1 MRFKDF
7 VKLQSETCPDSLL
20 KGVWIHLYEIFEES
34 KPTSYPLDNNV
45 FENQKKAKEIFD
57 KVVKQ
62 KQEDNIDNKKIW
74 IMNFYSSKE
83 LKERGLKDSDNVQIG
98 YKSVISDDII
108 AENGDEYVYLG
119 KSSTYKFYLLKDVY
133 YMRTIGATTLN
144 RVTEF
149 NYDSVA
155 EYIEFLD
162 YK

>member
-1 MRFKDF
+1 MRFRDF
-7 VKLQSETCPDSLL
+7 VKLQSETCTNSLL
-20 KGVWIHLYEIFEES
+20 KGVWLQLYEVFDES
-34 KPTSYPLDNNV
+34 KPYSYPWN
-45 FENQKKAKEIFD
+45 ETTSTNQKKAKEVFD
-57 KVVKQ
+57 KVLKQ
-62 KQEDNIDNKKIW
+62 KQEDNIENKKIW
-74 IMNFYSSKE
+74 IMNFYSAKE
-83 LKERGLKDSDNVQIG
+83 LEEKGLKDSDNVQVG

-108 AENGDEYVYLG
+108 SENGDEYVYLG
-119 KSSTYKFYLLKDVY
+119 KSSTYKFYLFKDVY

>member
-1 MRFKDF
+1 MNMNRKEL
-7 VKLQSETCPDSLL
+7 LQQYIDTNLEVPKEGLRRKVDQ
-20 KGVWIHLYEIFEES
+20 
-34 KPTSYPLDNNV
+34 V
-45 FENQKKAKEIFD
+45 FYDCMEMASFSVGSKKAICKEGSIDEYIKNNNDED
-57 KVVKQ
+57 KFQ
-62 KQEDNIDNKKIW
+62 KLLFQYID
-74 IMNFYSSKE
+74 SK
-83 LKERGLKDSDNVQIG
+83 GLKDSDNVQVG

>member
-7 VKLQSETCPDSLL
+7 VKLQSETCQNSLL

-83 LKERGLKDSDNVQIG
+83 LKEKGLKDSDNVQVG

>member
-1 MRFKDF
+1 MTRIK
-7 VKLQSETCPDSLL
+7 
-20 KGVWIHLYEIFEES
+20 
-34 KPTSYPLDNNV
+34 
-45 FENQKKAKEIFD
+45 
-57 KVVKQ
+57 
-62 KQEDNIDNKKIW
+62 
-74 IMNFYSSKE
+74 
-83 LKERGLKDSDNVQIG
+83 SDNVQIG

-133 YMRTIGATTLN
+133 YMRTIGDTTLN

>member
-1 MRFKDF
+1 MRFRDF
-7 VKLQSETCPDSLL
+7 VKLQSETCTNSLL
-20 KGVWIHLYEIFEES
+20 KGVWMQLYEVFDET
-34 KPTSYPLDNNV
+34 KPHSYPWN
-45 FENQKKAKEIFD
+45 ETTYTNQKKAKEIFD

-74 IMNFYSSKE
+74 IMNFYSAKE
-83 LKERGLKDSDNVQIG
+83 LKEKGLKDSDNVQVG

-108 AENGDEYVYLG
+108 AEDGDEYVYLG

>member
-1 MRFKDF
+1 
-7 VKLQSETCPDSLL
+7 
-20 KGVWIHLYEIFEES
+20 
-34 KPTSYPLDNNV
+34 
-45 FENQKKAKEIFD
+45 
-57 KVVKQ
+57 
-62 KQEDNIDNKKIW
+62 
-74 IMNFYSSKE
+74 MNFYSSKE
-83 LKERGLKDSDNVQIG
+83 LKEKGLKDSDNVQVG

>member
-1 MRFKDF
+1 MRFRDF
-7 VKLQSETCPDSLL
+7 VKLQSETCTNSLL
-20 KGVWIHLYEIFEES
+20 KGVWMQLYEVFDES
-34 KPTSYPLDNNV
+34 TSNSNSLYKTTS
-45 FENQKKAKEIFD
+45 ENQKKAKEIFD

-74 IMNFYSSKE
+74 IMNFYSAKE
-83 LKERGLKDSDNVQIG
+83 LKEKGLKDSDNVQVG

>member
-1 MRFKDF
+1 MRFRDF
-7 VKLQSETCPDSLL
+7 VKLQSETCTNSLL
-20 KGVWIHLYEIFEES
+20 KGVWMQLYEVFDET
-34 KPTSYPLDNNV
+34 KPNSYPWN
-45 FENQKKAKEIFD
+45 ETTYTNQKKAKEIFD

-74 IMNFYSSKE
+74 IMNFYSAKE
-83 LKERGLKDSDNVQIG
+83 LKEKGLKDSDNVQVG

>member
-1 MRFKDF
+1 MRFRDF
-7 VKLQSETCPDSLL
+7 VKLQSETCTNSLL
-20 KGVWIHLYEIFEES
+20 KGVWMQLYEVFDES
-34 KPTSYPLDNNV
+34 TSNSSSLYKTTS
-45 FENQKKAKEIFD
+45 ENQKKAKEIFD

-74 IMNFYSSKE
+74 IMNFYSAKE
-83 LKERGLKDSDNVQIG
+83 LKEKGLKDSDNVQVG